1 MKHTM
6 IGLILFLMI
15 TSTWAGTLFDDFN
28 DGDMEEWI
36 KVGEGIWKIK
46 NGELVLKPVNSLF
59 GFGIG
64 KTTWE
69 NYTVS
74 VKMKIV
80 EHQTTPGWTEGAGL
94 SLRYSPQ
101 WNAYSFTLAT
111 LGISPKRAQ
120 AVYIQGNFMGRHFE
134 FKPFE
139 WELDTWYNLKVIAE
153 GKQFQFY
160 VDDELVLKYKDKV
173 HPTGQVGFG
182 TAYTRT
188 TAHFD
193 DFVVSGDDVP
203 NLNYSVSQKDKF
215 ASTWGKIKNPHQM

>member
-1 MKHTM
+1 MKYTM

-15 TSTWAGTLFDDFN
+15 TSTWAGTLIDDFN

-36 KVGEGIWKIK
+36 KEGEGIWRIK
-46 NGELVLKPVNSLF
+46 NGELVLKPVNSPF
-59 GFGIG
+59 GFAIG
-64 KTTWE
+64 ETTWE

-74 VKMKIV
+74 VKVKIV
-80 EHQTTPGWTEGAGL
+80 EHQATPGWTEGAGL

-101 WNAYSFTLAT
+101 WNAYYFTLAT

-120 AVYIQGNFMGRHFE
+120 AVYTQGNFMGLHFE

-139 WELDTWYNLKVIAE
+139 WELDTWYNLRVTAE
-153 GKQFQFY
+153 GEQFKFY
-160 VDDELVLKYKDKV
+160 VDDELVLEYEDNV
-173 HPTGQVGFG
+173 HPTGQVGVG
-182 TAYTRT
+182 LAYTKT

-203 NLNYSVSQKDKF
+203 NLNYSVSPKDKV
-215 ASTWGKIKNPHQM
+215 AGTWGKIKKL